1 MRTYKGTAMGEAD
14 QMELVYSL
22 IGFPNETE
30 WLEFKEGNSDPKSIG
45 KDISALANSAALMGR
60 DFAYKIWGVED
71 STHRLVGTSFDPAVK
86 KASGNQPLSLWLRTM
101 LSSNANYEFKTINH
115 DGLKF
120 VVLVIR
126 AAQNQ
131 PVSFDRQTFIRVGSS
146 TTQLAPGSSKEV
158 ELWKKLQTG
167 QFELGIAMADI
178 RHEELADHL
187 DIEAY
192 YELIRMRKPSSDS
205 SVVAQLVEQELLKAQ
220 DNGRLSIT
228 NLGALLIGKRLTAYP
243 CLQKRPLRIVR
254 FAGRGSY
261 EILNDIELDKGYALA
276 LQEAESVVASLI
288 PSQEVADGAFRR
300 VEAVFPQKAIRE
312 FISNEVIH
320 QDLCDATCGPTVF
333 IYDNRIEFSNP
344 GVSLVPADR
353 VLNAQPKTRNARLAG
368 ILRQMD
374 LCEEGGTGWD
384 LAVASCERRY
394 LAAPT
399 IESSESLGMTKVVLS
414 APKEFAVMSKG
425 ERLDSLY
432 WHACLMYAQG
442 ESMNN
447 QSLRERFGLE
457 PERKNTVA
465 ISRLIKEAVDRGI
478 VREEVSDAPDK
489 YKRYIP
495 GWA

>member
-146 TTQLAPGSSKEV
+146 TTQLVPGSSKEV

-192 YELIRMRKPSSDS
+192 YELLRMRKPSSNS
-205 SVVAQLVEQELLKAQ
+205 SVVAQLVE
-220 DNGRLSIT
+220 
-228 NLGALLIGKRLTAYP
+228 
-243 CLQKRPLRIVR
+243 
-254 FAGRGSY
+254 
-261 EILNDIELDKGYALA
+261 
-276 LQEAESVVASLI
+276 
-288 PSQEVADGAFRR
+288 
-300 VEAVFPQKAIRE
+300 
-312 FISNEVIH
+312 
-320 QDLCDATCGPTVF
+320 
-333 IYDNRIEFSNP
+333 
-344 GVSLVPADR
+344 
-353 VLNAQPKTRNARLAG
+353 
-368 ILRQMD
+368 
-374 LCEEGGTGWD
+374 
-384 LAVASCERRY
+384 
-394 LAAPT
+394 
-399 IESSESLGMTKVVLS
+399 
-414 APKEFAVMSKG
+414 
-425 ERLDSLY
+425 
-432 WHACLMYAQG
+432 
-442 ESMNN
+442 
-447 QSLRERFGLE
+447 
-457 PERKNTVA
+457 
-465 ISRLIKEAVDRGI
+465 
-478 VREEVSDAPDK
+478 
-489 YKRYIP
+489 
-495 GWA
+495 